1 MSSAVQTK
9 MEEIK
14 YEVSSEINKLSI
26 MDIKLIGNRL
36 LETATDYKKILRDVY
51 FKVYETPEVTTKTL
65 KGQFNYK
72 LQKLSDI
79 SYDLK

>member
-1 MSSAVQTK
+1 

-51 FKVYETPEVTTKTL
+51 FKVYETPEVTAKTL

>member
-36 LETATDYKKILRDVY
+36 LETATDYKKI
-51 FKVYETPEVTTKTL
+51 
-65 KGQFNYK
+65 
-72 LQKLSDI
+72 SDI